1 MKALLRHAIAGAA
14 AVAGA
19 IACLACVR
27 AADLDAGK
35 DLYAG
40 CAGCHGET
48 GVSVTALT
56 PSVAGQPDVYT
67 QWQLIFYRIGR
78 RKNEGMTGIA
88 QALSNDDIRNLGGYL
103 ATLAPPAAATTV
115 LAELA
120 EKGKALSGRF
130 KCAVCHGD
138 GFEGKQ
144 GAARLT
150 GQREDYV
157 LQTLRDFK
165 SRARTGQGLVNM
177 TEIVGGIDDA
187 DLVTLAAYVTA
198 AH

>member
-1 MKALLRHAIAGAA
+1 MAACRTIVALAATIAFLAR
-14 AVAGA
+14 AG
-19 IACLACVR
+19 

-35 DLYAG
+35 NLYAG

-48 GVSVTALT
+48 GISTTELM
-56 PSVAGQPDVYT
+56 PSVSGQPDVYT
-67 QWQLIFYRIGR
+67 QWQLIFYRVGK
-78 RKNEGMTGIA
+78 RKNEAMTGIA
-88 QALSNDDIRNLGGYL
+88 QALTNDDIRNLGGYL
-103 ATLAPPAAATTV
+103 ATLAPPVAVKGASP
-115 LAELA
+115 EIA
-120 EKGKALSGRF
+120 EKGHALSERF

-150 GQREDYV
+150 GQREDYI

-165 SRARTGQGLVNM
+165 SGARSGQGLVNM
-177 TEIVGGIDDA
+177 TEIVGGLDDA
-187 DLVTLAAYVTA
+187 DLVALAAYVTA

>member
-1 MKALLRHAIAGAA
+1 MRTLLRHAIAGVAAVACSAA
-14 AVAGA
+14 AVG
-19 IACLACVR
+19 
-27 AADLDAGK
+27 ADLDAGK

-40 CAGCHGET
+40 CTGCHGET
-48 GVSVTALT
+48 GVSTTELT
-56 PSVAGQPDVYT
+56 PSLAGQPDVYT
-67 QWQLIFYRIGR
+67 QWQLIFYRVGK
-78 RKNEGMTGIA
+78 RKNEAMTGIA
-88 QALSNDDIRNLGGYL
+88 QALTNDDIRNLGGYL
-103 ATLAPPAAATTV
+103 ATLSPPVAAKGASPEV
-115 LAELA
+115 A
-120 EKGKALSGRF
+120 EKSRALSERL

-165 SRARTGQGLVNM
+165 SGARTGQGLVNM
-177 TEIVGGIDDA
+177 TEIVGGLDDP
-187 DLVTLAAYVTA
+187 DLVALAAYVTA

>member
-1 MKALLRHAIAGAA
+1 MTAGHTIVAL
-14 AVAGA
+14 VAT
-19 IACLACVR
+19 IACLAR
-27 AADLDAGK
+27 AGAADLDAGK
-35 DLYAG
+35 NLYAG
-40 CAGCHGET
+40 CTGCHGEAGISAT
-48 GVSVTALT
+48 ELT

-67 QWQLIFYRIGR
+67 QWQLIFYRMGK
-78 RKNEGMTGIA
+78 RKNEAMTGIA

-103 ATLAPPAAATTV
+103 ATLAPPVAASSAAPDV
-115 LAELA
+115 A
-120 EKGKALSGRF
+120 EKGKALSERL

-150 GQREDYV
+150 GQREDYI

-165 SRARTGQGLVNM
+165 SGARTGQGLVNM
-177 TEIVGGIDDA
+177 TEIVGGLEDA
-187 DLVTLAAYVTA
+187 DLAALAAYVTA

>member
-1 MKALLRHAIAGAA
+1 MRTLLRHAIVVLAT
-14 AVAGA
+14 
-19 IACLACVR
+19 IACLAGAG

-40 CAGCHGET
+40 CAGCHGEN
-48 GVSVTALT
+48 GVSTTDLT

-67 QWQLIFYRIGR
+67 QWQLIFYRIGK
-78 RKNEGMTGIA
+78 RKNEAMTDIA

-103 ATLAPPAAATTV
+103 ATLTPPVAAKGASPEV
-115 LAELA
+115 A
-120 EKGKALSGRF
+120 EKGRALSERF
-130 KCAVCHGD
+130 KCAACHGD

-150 GQREDYV
+150 GQREDYI

-165 SRARTGQGLVNM
+165 SGARTGQGLVNM
-177 TEIVGGIDDA
+177 TEIVGGLDDA
-187 DLVTLAAYVTA
+187 ELVALAAYVTA

>member
-1 MKALLRHAIAGAA
+1 MRTLLRHAIAVAA
-14 AVAGA
+14 AVACFASAG
-19 IACLACVR
+19 

-48 GVSVTALT
+48 GVSTTELT
-56 PSVAGQPDVYT
+56 PSLAGQPDVYT
-67 QWQLIFYRIGR
+67 QWQLIFYRVGKR
-78 RKNEGMTGIA
+78 RNEAMAGVA
-88 QALSNDDIRNLGGYL
+88 QALTNDDIRNLGGYL
-103 ATLAPPAAATTV
+103 ATLAAPLPVKGASP
-115 LAELA
+115 EIA
-120 EKGKALSGRF
+120 EKGHALSERF

-150 GQREDYV
+150 GQREDYI

-165 SRARTGQGLVNM
+165 SGARSGQGLVNM
-177 TEIVGGIDDA
+177 TDIVGGPEDA
-187 DLVTLAAYVTA
+187 DLVALAAYVTA